1 MAAGIIRP
9 SSSPLGAGFF
19 VTKKDKSL
27 WPCID
32 FCGLNNIT
40 IKNKYPLPLL
50 SSAFESL
57 EEATVFTKLDLRN
70 AYYLVR
76 IREGDEW
83 KTAFNT
89 PMGHWEY
96 LVIPFGLTNAPAVFQ
111 TLVNDVLSDMLNRF
125 VFVYIDDI
133 KNVPGLSEHVSLIHQ
148 VLQRLQENRLFVK
161 TAASTLVR
169 PGGVRRRGRLPR
181 RPFSRL
187 PVWWQPFPG
196 E

>member
-1 MAAGIIRP
+1 MEQYIQESLALGIIRP
-9 SSSPLGAGFF
+9 SLSPLGAGFF
-19 VTKKDKSL
+19 ITKKDKSL
-27 WPCID
+27 RPCID
-32 FCGLNNIT
+32 FRSLNNIT

-50 SSAFESL
+50 SSAFELL

-96 LVIPFGLTNAPAVFQ
+96 LVMPFGLTNAPAVFQ
-111 TLVNDVLSDMLNRF
+111 TRVGDMLRDLLNRF

-133 KNVPGLSEHVSLIHQ
+133 LILSRSMSENMSPTFARCFRACSKTGCSSK
-148 VLQRLQENRLFVK
+148 QRGK
-161 TAASTLVR
+161 A
-169 PGGVRRRGRLPR
+169 GVQSHSWATFLRRGRY
-181 RPFSRL
+181 
-187 PVWWQPFPG
+187 
-196 E
+196 